1 MSKYF
6 TSVYKNY
13 YEKIYDDK
21 NIETYCNTLIDKI
34 SNLDTLNN
42 NLISSLEVANW
53 YEEGKNEIL
62 ISYFPMIK
70 KKVDLLKSNI
80 LVNLSKVVKMTKDD
94 LLSLLEE
101 LKNNDEK
108 YCNLQKNLDT
118 MNDSDRLYNQSKLDM
133 MDKMLVNLVNKIDE
147 KILEI
152 KSFNNFMST
161 EVIVS
166 SLSDLDL
173 SDAKAKLLQ
182 LYREKYKLSDD
193 KTFLEKLKALVEE
206 NKIKK
211 LLNDSAAL
219 DVFVN
224 DNVQEEVTNVVEP
237 VEEINMLDG
246 ANCTDLSL
254 FNQNWKVVNTNINV
268 SEYQAIA
275 YNKGIRQNSNTERY
289 GDLCLAFSYVHASNL
304 YNGQTN
310 DNAESAY
317 NWAHASE
324 FYDYFNDN
332 KQETLETV
340 YNQIIQGKPV
350 IMQVNG
356 NKAGTSRHFVTV
368 VGVKNT
374 VKNASEVKDTDLL
387 ILDSWDGQLETM
399 DSPTSRFMTTGKDT
413 NKSYTG
419 YYLRI
424 MK

>member
-13 YEKIYDDK
+13 YDKIYDDK
-21 NIETYCNTLIDKI
+21 NIETYCNTLVDKI

-42 NLISSLEVANW
+42 NLISSLEGLNW
-53 YEEGKNEIL
+53 YESGKNEL
-62 ISYFPMIK
+62 LVSYFPLIK
-70 KKVDLLKSNI
+70 KKIEILKSNI
-80 LVNLSKVVKMTKDD
+80 LVNLSKVVKMTRND
-94 LLSLLEE
+94 LLSSLEE
-101 LKNNDEK
+101 LKVKDEE
-108 YCNLQKNLDT
+108 YCDLQNKLNM
-118 MNDSDRLYNQSKLDM
+118 MNDSDRTYNQSKLDM
-133 MDKMLVNLVNKIDE
+133 MDKILVNLVNKVDD

-152 KSFNNFMST
+152 KSLNDFAST

-166 SLSDLDL
+166 SLSSLDL
-173 SDAKAKLLQ
+173 SDAKEKLLR
-182 LYREKYKLSDD
+182 LYKEKYKMSSDD
-193 KTFLEKLKALVEE
+193 TFLEKLKALVEE

-211 LLNDSAAL
+211 LLNDSKAL
-219 DVFVN
+219 DEFVN
-224 DNVQEEVTNVVEP
+224 NEVKEEVTNNEVVEKP
-237 VEEINMLDG
+237 NMLDG
-246 ANCTDLSL
+246 ANCIDLSL

-268 SEYQAIA
+268 SEYQSLA
-275 YNKGIRQNSNTERY
+275 YNKGIRQNSNPERY

-304 YNGQTN
+304 ASGQTS

-332 KQETLETV
+332 KQETLQTV
-340 YNQIIQGKPV
+340 YNEIIKGKPV

-356 NKAGTSRHFVTV
+356 NKSGTSRHFVTV
-368 VGVKNT
+368 VGVKDS
-374 VKNASEVKDTDLL
+374 VKNASDVKDTDLL

-413 NKSYTG
+413 HKSYTG